1 MDWEKG
7 KLPSLNFKDLV
18 AQTFYNQGVLLRIQR
33 LVFKGTT
40 ERAEEATQLVEC
52 FPSMYKVLRS
62 VPSAANEST
71 NQKKSKDENCKKARG
86 KGENRIFMWKGTC
99 SLPYPLHFKL
109 KWF

>member
-1 MDWEKG
+1 MDREKG